1 MAENYFIAK
10 LYRNHNS
17 VVMAVPQPVTIALG
31 LRPGNHVL
39 LQWNGEDGKFTFE
52 KFVPIGAKDGRDI
65 ERTDSQDTSRAT
77 QAAVGG

>member
-1 MAENYFIAK
+1 MAHEYFIAK

-39 LQWNGEDGKFTFE
+39 LQWNGEDGKFTFQ
-52 KFVPIGAKDGRDI
+52 KFVPIGAKDGRDT
-65 ERTDSQDTSRAT
+65 EHTDSQDRSGAT